1 MATVTLPTW
10 CMIAADATHHREQL
24 LEHVRRWGAAYH
36 AVGGRALPS
45 RWLAAWDLS
54 SRPVR
59 SRMVDVDTTATDR
72 DRAEAAADDLWDATA
87 VAWQFVRWAGGARLE
102 RSPPLEHVVAEL
114 HAVGRWLAVSRVFV
128 ATHDLA
134 VDRLFRDTT
143 EVAQ

>member
-10 CMIAADATHHREQL
+10 CMIAADATRHREQL

-59 SRMVDVDTTATDR
+59 WRIAAPDLASTDR

-134 VDRLFRDTT
+134 VDRLFRAAT
-143 EVAQ
+143 EVAR